1 MGPEG
6 RQTHLTLFSL
16 SHTHSV
22 TFSSSNST
30 FQVITFM
37 AWARSYHVSVE
48 CRGANRQK
56 WGNPSAIYYTPKSW
70 APHLKIV
77 GWPCS
82 LEKINEIYWWIRQA
96 WYRNPAAVTTPA
108 SLLPPSLPPSLAIRS
123 IGGLQQQQESQ
134 PATHRTEPTG
144 WMDVVKLLVLP
155 NAPTSTT

>member
-108 SLLPPSLPPSLAIRS
+108 SLLPSLPPLQFDRS
-123 IGGLQQQQESQ
+123 VAFSNNKRASQ
-134 PATHRTEPTG
+134 RLTAPNQPDG
-144 WMDVVKLLVLP
+144 WM
-155 NAPTSTT
+155 SSSY